1 MKNLRRRLS
10 QIFSLDSINENEL
23 TKENN
28 EEATELTKHV
38 VRRRPRKQEA
48 IKRLSLPTD
57 IKLPEEFLA
66 KISRQSAQQQ
76 LNENLTRKTRRASL
90 SEIGFGKLESYQKLD
105 KLGEGTYA

>member
-1 MKNLRRRLS
+1 MKVTFLF
-10 QIFSLDSINENEL
+10 Q
-23 TKENN
+23 
-28 EEATELTKHV
+28 
-38 VRRRPRKQEA
+38 QEA

-90 SEIGFGKLESYQKLD
+90 VSFVGHCKSQL
-105 KLGEGTYA
+105 